1 MRQTWLR
8 SALVGV
14 AATLA
19 DLVALAVLVDIVGL
33 HPQAANVPAL
43 AAGVLVQFLGNKL
56 IAFRDRSPA
65 WLAQGAQFAV
75 VEAGAFA
82 LNALLFAALVAA
94 LPYLAARLV
103 GSALVYAL
111 YSYPLWR
118 RIFA

>member
-1 MRQTWLR
+1 
-8 SALVGV
+8 VGV

-19 DLVALAVLVDIVGL
+19 DLLALAVLCDVMGL
-33 HPQAANVPAL
+33 PPRAANVPAL
-43 AAGVLVQFLGNKL
+43 VVGVLVQFVGNKL
-56 IAFRDRSPA
+56 FAFRDRSRA
-65 WLAQGAQFAV
+65 WLAQGARFAL

-82 LNALLFAALVAA
+82 LNALVFAVLVGA

-103 GSALVYAL
+103 GTALVYAL